1 MGGHSPTQLSMAEAD
16 NRTTSRLLADADLR
30 DNIDDVFL
38 IGNGIVVVLISG
50 VLYWLVGF
58 ALAFGS
64 GSGPLG
70 SFFGGSLWAGGG
82 VGDPGQPRMSK
93 WFFQFTFAATAATII
108 SGAVAERCRFVTYLC
123 YSATIS
129 GLVYPTV
136 SHWAWH
142 PDGWLNTLGFRD
154 FAGSGVVHLLGGA
167 CALAGCVFLGP
178 RRGRFVGGEVQDL
191 AGHSTPL
198 TGVGALILAA
208 GFLGFNGGSQGS
220 ITAAGDGVAVSTA
233 VVNTVLSGAGGA
245 LCGLFA
251 VRVGA
256 LSSPA
261 WGFAV
266 PTNAMLAGMV
276 SVCGSV
282 NSLAMWA
289 AVVTGAVGAVFFLVL
304 HSLLL
309 RLQGE
314 CPAAD
319 PSPTT
324 RVMPG
329 PARDPAVTVP
339 VDDPLDAAPV
349 HLGAGLW
356 GLFAGPLLS
365 PDGILHSVTK
375 ESLMYLACNAAGAL
389 AILVWSLCCSA
400 IMFTILRVSGLLR
413 VSEDEE
419 IKGLDV
425 SVHKEPGYPV
435 SAWVDSGLPGL
446 PIPNPAPHKFNIRK
460 EISEK
465 IVIHECYIVL

>member
-1 MGGHSPTQLSMAEAD
+1 MASDHNA
-16 NRTTSRLLADADLR
+16 TLSRLLALPDFM
-30 DNIDDVFL
+30 DNVDDVFL
-38 IGNGIVVVLISG
+38 IGNGIVVVMMQVGFTCLEAGSIRSKNVTNIVLKNVLDMFISG

-70 SFFGGSLWAGGG
+70 SFFGGSYFAG
-82 VGDPGQPRMSK
+82 VGVGEPGQPRMSK

-123 YSATIS
+123 YSALIS
-129 GLVYPTV
+129 GVVYPTV

-142 PDGWLNTLGFRD
+142 PDGWLNVLGFRD

-178 RRGRFVGGEVQDL
+178 RRGRFVNGQVQDIS
-191 AGHSTPL
+191 GHSTPL

-220 ITAAGDGVAVSTA
+220 ITAAGDGAAVSKA

-251 VRVGA
+251 VRVGV

-276 SVCGSV
+276 SVCAAVSE
-282 NSLAMWA
+282 LAMWA
-289 AVVTGAVGAVFFLVL
+289 AVVTGVVGAVVFLAL

-309 RLQGE
+309 RLQ
-314 CPAAD
+314 
-319 PSPTT
+319 
-324 RVMPG
+324 
-329 PARDPAVTVP
+329 

-356 GLFAGPLLS
+356 GLFAGPLLAPS
-365 PDGILHSVTK
+365 GVLHSVTND
-375 ESLMYLACNAAGAL
+375 SLMFLAYNAAGAL
-389 AILVWSLCCSA
+389 AILVWSLSCSA
-400 IMFTILRVSGLLR
+400 VMFTVLRVAGLLR

-425 SVHKEPGYPV
+425 SVHKEPGYPS
-435 SAWVDSGLPGL
+435 SAWAESGFSLPGL
-446 PIPNPAPHKFNIRK
+446 AVPLPNPAAHKFNRADRPPGTPLHRFT
-460 EISEK
+460 ER
-465 IVIHECYIVL
+465 L

>member
-1 MGGHSPTQLSMAEAD
+1 MAEAD

-38 IGNGIVVVLISG
+38 IGNGIVVVLMQAGFTCLEAGSVRSKNVTNIVLKNVLDMFISG

-309 RLQGE
+309 RLQ
-314 CPAAD
+314 
-319 PSPTT
+319 
-324 RVMPG
+324 
-329 PARDPAVTVP
+329 

-446 PIPNPAPHKFNIRK
+446 PIPNPAPHKFNRPDRPPGTPLHRFT
-460 EISEK
+460 ER
-465 IVIHECYIVL
+465 L